1 LYFSIGGKD
10 FVKLVGT
17 VPYFKQMIFLINRY
31 EPVKKIIIYR
41 YKKKLL
47 SKILLLDNQ
56 KLY

>member
-31 EPVKKIIIYR
+31 EPVKKIMIYR
-41 YKKKLL
+41 YKKNY
-47 SKILLLDNQ
+47 SQ
-56 KLY
+56 KYYY